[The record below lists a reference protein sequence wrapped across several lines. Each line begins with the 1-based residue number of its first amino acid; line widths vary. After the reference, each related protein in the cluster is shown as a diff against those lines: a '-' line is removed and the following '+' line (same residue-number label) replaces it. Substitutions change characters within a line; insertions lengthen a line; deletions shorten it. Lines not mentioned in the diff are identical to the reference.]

1 MTEEDIFI
9 ALKEAYRRAGT
20 QSALADIAG
29 VSQGRIADYLNK
41 RCSVGNMTIA
51 TLFKLFPEIHIDFF
65 GGTSADKVDTA
76 MRDQLLEIFNSL
88 DERNKIRMVA
98 MAAANF
104 GENLKQG
111 VEK

>member
-29 VSQGRIADYLNK
+29 VTQGRIADYLNK

-51 TLFKLFPEIHIDFF
+51 TLFKLFPEMHIDFF
-65 GGTSADKVDTA
+65 GGKSADKVDTA

-98 MAAANF
+98 TAAANF
-104 GENLKQG
+104 GDKLREETQ
-111 VEK
+111 